1 MAHVAILRGQRVTDA
16 PRPMRSAARNA
27 VRGPG
32 VTTPA
37 AAGPAPQPMHR
48 GSLWLVLAGLMLG
61 MFLSALDQTIVATA
75 LPTIASDIGGV
86 GGLSWVVT
94 DRQKM
99 SKTHLNRLV
108 GDGLISTDN
117 ERFRPTPW
125 GQALVDQLRAAEHD
139 TLAELLPD
147 WPPEQ
152 RDELANMLNRLVN
165 DLLGHPRDGREIN
178 RAQPQP
184 TAT

>member
-1 MAHVAILRGQRVTDA
+1 M
-16 PRPMRSAARNA
+16 
-27 VRGPG
+27 
-32 VTTPA
+32 
-37 AAGPAPQPMHR
+37 
-48 GSLWLVLAGLMLG
+48 
-61 MFLSALDQTIVATA
+61 
-75 LPTIASDIGGV
+75 
-86 GGLSWVVT
+86 
-94 DRQKM
+94 
-99 SKTHLNRLV
+99 
-108 GDGLISTDN
+108 
-117 ERFRPTPW
+117 

-165 DLLGHPRDGREIN
+165 DLLGHPSDGREIN